1 MDIDIIIDDAFL
13 DEISPQE
20 KPLFSEINKMIWA
33 MNNIDEEELQLQK
46 NLDGEIDES
55 PEKGTDQ

>member
-20 KPLFSEINKMIWA
+20 KPLFSEIYKMIWA